1 MSILFRKCIYI
12 FFLFLLR
19 ILLFFR
25 YSNLYSFE
33 SWALSWRKFLA
44 WKWYTSLKRYI
55 SRILSSLSCSSR
67 MFYATTCEVIPFLV
81 LFGTDY
87 EHHNTCWRDGE
98 QSCYEY
104 TLSRTH
110 TYTVTHDHHV
120 FEFCK
125 GIRIYFFQAR
135 RIVRNFT
142 EWKNIYIK

>member
-19 ILLFFR
+19 ILLLFR

-67 MFYATTCEVIPFLV
+67 LFYATTCEVIPFLV

-125 GIRIYFFQAR
+125 CICIYFFPSTKISEKFHR
-135 RIVRNFT
+135 LKKKIIN
-142 EWKNIYIK
+142 